1 MISVLS
7 PKAATWDKIQAVLFL
22 KDKIQ
27 QKKELQGKLKYLQM
41 NSVRIHHPFYI
52 QSDLPLE
59 KNKLRSTYKLPL
71 LPGILTY
78 FHYDNMICVC
88 VNARGEAGESWQRA
102 PSPSVLGECL
112 KHELSCSAP
121 CMVSYTS
128 TSKFT
133 VTLRKEDLGP

>member
-1 MISVLS
+1 MSLASVH
-7 PKAATWDKIQAVLFL
+7 
-22 KDKIQ
+22 
-27 QKKELQGKLKYLQM
+27 
-41 NSVRIHHPFYI
+41 RPFYI
-52 QSDLPLE
+52 RCDLPLE

-88 VNARGEAGESWQRA
+88 VNARGEAAGSWQRA

-112 KHELSCSAP
+112 KHELSCWAL